1 MNQEEINTLFIALI
15 KDIDAMIE
23 KDFYKE
29 KQIIK
34 EIKEKV
40 QDWFNDFK
48 ISKTLNN
55 ITLENIKFIDEEIT
69 ELIDKYIMIEPVE
82 ENHVERLSYD
92 FGILERIWKDEML
105 GEMKNVW

>member
-92 FGILERIWKDEML
+92 FGILERIWNDEML
-105 GEMKNVW
+105 GEKKNV

>member
-15 KDIDAMIE
+15 KDIDVMIE

-69 ELIDKYIMIEPVE
+69 ELIDKYI
-82 ENHVERLSYD
+82 NTRLGVYFLTFLLIYD
-92 FGILERIWKDEML
+92 IML
-105 GEMKNVW
+105 KVLGVVICLFLIY

>member
-69 ELIDKYIMIEPVE
+69 ELIDKYIMIEPVA

-92 FGILERIWKDEML
+92 FVILERIWIDEML
-105 GEMKNVW
+105 GEMKNV

>member
-69 ELIDKYIMIEPVE
+69 ELIDKYIMIEPV
-82 ENHVERLSYD
+82 
-92 FGILERIWKDEML
+92 
-105 GEMKNVW
+105 